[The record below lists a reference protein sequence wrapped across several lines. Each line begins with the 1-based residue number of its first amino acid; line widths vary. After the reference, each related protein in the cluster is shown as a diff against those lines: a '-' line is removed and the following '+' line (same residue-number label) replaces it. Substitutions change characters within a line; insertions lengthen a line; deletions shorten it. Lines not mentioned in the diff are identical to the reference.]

1 MTSKPLLA
9 TLLAPTLLAL
19 TLAGA
24 SSALALGLEGAPPAA
39 ASFRLGALTVTALR
53 DGAYVSANDGGDFG
67 SNVGPWEVGKLLAAA
82 GASQDDVTLD
92 VDALLVRMP
101 GHAVLLDTGSG
112 AYGHGALQQS
122 LRLAGVAPDAVT
134 DVLITH
140 SHIDHAGGLVGADG
154 GLAFPRATIWMS
166 AREWASM
173 RGGQASK
180 LVAAIAPRVKTFEPG
195 HEILPGIT
203 PVALYGHTVGHVGY
217 EIVSQGR
224 RLEDIGDA
232 AHSTIISLGRPAW
245 WGWIDEA
252 PQPARATRL
261 AELRRL
267 AARHELVFAPHFP
280 FPGVGWVAAK
290 GDGYVWKP
298 DTDVLRDRGG

>member
-1 MTSKPLLA
+1 VPSKPLLA
-9 TLLAPTLLAL
+9 TLLALAL
-19 TLAGA
+19 VG
-24 SSALALGLEGAPPAA
+24 SSPAFALGLEGAPPAA
-39 ASFRLGALTVTALR
+39 ARFRLGALEVTALR

-82 GASQDDVTLD
+82 GASEDDITLS
-92 VDALLVRMP
+92 VGALLVRMP
-101 GHAVLLDTGSG
+101 GRMVLLDTGSG
-112 AYGHGALQQS
+112 AYGHGALQAS
-122 LRLAGVAPDAVT
+122 LRLAGVAPEAVT

-154 GLAFPRATIWMS
+154 KLAFPQATIWMS

-180 LVAAIAPRVKTFEPG
+180 LVAVIAPRVKTFEPG

-217 EIVSQGR
+217 EIVSQGQ

-232 AHSTIISLGRPAW
+232 AHSAIVSLGHPGW

-252 PQPARATRL
+252 PLPARATRL

-267 AARHELVFAPHFP
+267 SVRHELVFAPHFP
-280 FPGVGWVAAK
+280 FPGVGWVVAK
-290 GDGYVWKP
+290 GEGYVWKP
-298 DTDVLRDRGG
+298 DTDLH

>member
-1 MTSKPLLA
+1 MEGPVTSKPLLA
-9 TLLAPTLLAL
+9 TLLGLAL
-19 TLAGA
+19 AGP
-24 SSALALGLEGAPPAA
+24 SSAFALGLEGAPPAT
-39 ASFRLGALTVTALR
+39 ASFRLGALAVTALR
-53 DGAYVSANDGGDFG
+53 DGTYVSANDGGDFG
-67 SNVGPWEVGKLLAAA
+67 SNVGPWAVGKLLAAA
-82 GASQDDVTLD
+82 GASEDDITLS
-92 VDALLVRMP
+92 VGALLVRMP
-101 GHAVLLDTGSG
+101 GHVVLLDTGSG

-154 GLAFPRATIWMS
+154 KLAFPRATIWMS

-180 LVAAIAPRVKTFEPG
+180 LVAAIAPQVKTFEPG
-195 HEILPGIT
+195 RAILPGIT

-217 EIVSQGR
+217 EIVSQGQ

-232 AHSTIISLGRPAW
+232 AHSVIVSLERPAW

-252 PQPARATRL
+252 PQAARATRL

-280 FPGVGWVAAK
+280 FPGVGWVVAK
-290 GDGYVWKP
+290 GDGYEWKP
-298 DTDVLRDRGG
+298 DTNLD